1 MARTQPLSIGV
12 TPHSLIAEPMRRMG
26 FTFAVTLV
34 SILTFGAAFAV
45 GYARVNEG
53 RILPGVDVAG
63 VSLAGLDRASAV
75 ATLRQSLPD
84 LTGGQLVIDIGTSS
98 QSVPYSAFGRTYDM
112 TFMLDQAMGVGRAS
126 NFVEQL
132 QEQLRVLLSGTSVS
146 PVAAWDNDALA
157 QKVAQIARA
166 AQYDPVNASLSR
178 VDGHYVVNPSS
189 PGQSV
194 DVEGALTSA
203 IAAIDN
209 TSPADA
215 RFSLAT
221 TVVPPAI
228 DSATAQAAA
237 DAAERVMG
245 SDINVTSPGQ
255 STLIT
260 SSELRGWVHLDPKV
274 DGSGWQLTIERAPIS
289 QAVADYALAS
299 DVAPHNASF
308 AFQGDEIAVVPGS
321 DGQATNVEATTDNIM
336 AALEQ
341 RAAGQGAS
349 EAALVLGAVPPA
361 FTTAEATA
369 LAPRVKKLGEWTT
382 NYVPNPLNGEGINIQ
397 IPTSIIDGYVVDPGA
412 LFDYLAVIGPITSP
426 PYTVGAAIVH
436 GHTVMDGVLG
446 GGMCSSSTTLFNAA
460 VRAGLDMRARGNHFY
475 YIARYPLGLDATVW
489 ISSGR
494 RLTMS
499 FVNDTGYPILIRG
512 INETGKV
519 TFQVFGVD
527 DGRTIEFSDPVIE
540 NPTAA
545 VDQIQYT
552 DSLAPG
558 VEKRIEFN
566 VDGMDVTVT
575 RTVKDVNGNI
585 IHEDVFQSN
594 YGTINGI
601 TQVGRYP
608 GDPPNDTT
616 IPRSEWHPHTPPPP
630 GG

>member
-1 MARTQPLSIGV
+1 
-12 TPHSLIAEPMRRMG
+12 MRRMG

-34 SILTFGAAFAV
+34 AILTFGAAFAV

-63 VSLAGLDRASAV
+63 VSMAGLDRSSAE
-75 ATLRQSLPD
+75 ARLRQSLPD
-84 LTGGQLVIDIGTSS
+84 LSRGQLVIDIGTSS
-98 QSVPYSAFGRTYDM
+98 QSVPYSAFDRNYDM
-112 TFMLDQAMGVGRAS
+112 SFMLDQAMGVGRAT

-132 QEQLRVLLSGTSVS
+132 QEQLHVLLSGTSVS

-157 QKVAQIARA
+157 QKVAAIATA
-166 AQYDPVNASLSR
+166 AQYDPVNASLNH
-178 VDGHYVVNPSS
+178 VDGHYVVNPST

-203 IAAIDN
+203 LAAIDN
-209 TSPADA
+209 VSGADA
-215 RFSLAT
+215 HISLAT
-221 TVVPPAI
+221 SVVPPAI
-228 DSATAQAAA
+228 DTATAQIAA
-237 DAAERVMG
+237 DTAERVMG
-245 SDINVTSPGQ
+245 SDIQVTSPAL
-255 STLIT
+255 STVIA
-260 SSELRGWVHLDPKV
+260 SSELRGWVHLDPKL
-274 DGSGWQLTIERAPIS
+274 DGTGWQLVIERAPIA
-289 QAVADYALAS
+289 QAVADYALSS
-299 DVAPHNASF
+299 DIAPKNATF
-308 AFQGDEIAVVPGS
+308 AFQGGEIAVVPGS
-321 DGQATNVEATTDNIM
+321 DGRATNVEATTDNIM

-341 RAAGQGAS
+341 RAAGQSAT
-349 EAALVLGAVPPA
+349 EATLVLGAVPPS

-369 LAPRVKKLGEWTT
+369 LAPRVTKLGEWTT
-382 NYVPNPLNGEGINIQ
+382 NYVPNPLNGEGVNIQ
-397 IPTSIIDGYVVDPGA
+397 IPTNIIDGYVVEPGA
-412 LFDYLAVIGPITSP
+412 LFDFLGVIGPITSP
-426 PYTVGAAIVH
+426 PYTVGAAIVR

-446 GGMCSSSTTLFNAA
+446 GGMCSASTTLFNAA
-460 VRAGLDMRARGNHFY
+460 LRAGLDMRARGNHFY

-527 DGRTIEFSDPVIE
+527 DGRTVEFSDPLIE

-575 RTVKDVNGNI
+575 RTVKDASGNV
-585 IHEDVFQSN
+585 IHEDVFHSS

-608 GDPPNDTT
+608 GDPPNGTT
-616 IPRSEWHPHTPPPP
+616 IPRSEWHPHVPPPP